1 MADRRQRI
9 HELVLAL
16 LARQDDLDL
25 LLEDGGALGPTPGEL
40 ANHPGQAMKRSQ
52 RVIRHYQA
60 LVHSAVTLDAL
71 IDQEL
76 TESPLASSR
85 GGPAGP
91 SAPPGSGGDTSSSR
105 SSRA

>member
-16 LARQDDLDL
+16 MARQSEVEL
-25 LLEDGGALGPTPGEL
+25 LSEDGGPLGPGPAEGTRHPGE
-40 ANHPGQAMKRSQ
+40 AMKRSQ

-76 TESPLASSR
+76 AGSPLA
-85 GGPAGP
+85 
-91 SAPPGSGGDTSSSR
+91 APRDGARQVNGS
-105 SSRA
+105 

>member
-9 HELVLAL
+9 HELVVAL
-16 LARQDDLDL
+16 MAHQGEMEL
-25 LLEDGGALGPTPGEL
+25 LREEGGPLGPPQAEGLT
-40 ANHPGQAMKRSQ
+40 HPAEAMKRSR

-76 TESPLASSR
+76 LGTPLAS
-85 GGPAGP
+85 PFTT
-91 SAPPGSGGDTSSSR
+91 SGDDR
-105 SSRA
+105 QP

>member
-9 HELVLAL
+9 HELVVAL
-16 LARQDDLDL
+16 MAHQGEMEL
-25 LLEDGGALGPTPGEL
+25 LREEGGHLGPPQGEGQTHPGE
-40 ANHPGQAMKRSQ
+40 AMKRSR

-76 TESPLASSR
+76 LGSPLV
-85 GGPAGP
+85 
-91 SAPPGSGGDTSSSR
+91 SSSLTGTGD
-105 SSRA
+105 SLCP

>member
-9 HELVLAL
+9 HELVVAL
-16 LARQDDLDL
+16 MAHQGEMEL
-25 LLEDGGALGPTPGEL
+25 LREEGGPLGPPQGVGQGGHPGE
-40 ANHPGQAMKRSQ
+40 AMKRSR

-76 TESPLASSR
+76 LGSPLASSLT
-85 GGPAGP
+85 GTGNNFC
-91 SAPPGSGGDTSSSR
+91 S
-105 SSRA
+105 

>member
-9 HELVLAL
+9 HELVVAL
-16 LARQDDLDL
+16 MAHQGEMEL
-25 LLEDGGALGPTPGEL
+25 LREEGGPLGAPQGEGLTHPGE
-40 ANHPGQAMKRSQ
+40 AMKRSR

-76 TESPLASSR
+76 LGTPLAS
-85 GGPAGP
+85 AFT
-91 SAPPGSGGDTSSSR
+91 ASGDDPR
-105 SSRA
+105 P

>member
-9 HELVLAL
+9 HELVVALMAHQGEMELLRGEGGPLAPPQAEGL
-16 LARQDDLDL
+16 
-25 LLEDGGALGPTPGEL
+25 T
-40 ANHPGQAMKRSQ
+40 HPAEAMKRSR

-76 TESPLASSR
+76 LGTPLAS
-85 GGPAGP
+85 PFTT
-91 SAPPGSGGDTSSSR
+91 SGDDR
-105 SSRA
+105 RP

>member
-16 LARQDDLDL
+16 LARQDDLEL
-25 LLEDGGALGPTPGEL
+25 LLDDSGALSPIPGERS
-40 ANHPGQAMKRSQ
+40 NHPGQAMKRSQ
-52 RVIRHYQA
+52 RIIRQYQA

-76 TESPLASSR
+76 ADSPLASSM
-85 GGPAGP
+85 GSSAGP
-91 SAPPGSGGDTSSSR
+91 SAAD
-105 SSRA
+105 

>member
-9 HELVLAL
+9 HELVVAL
-16 LARQDDLDL
+16 MAHQGELEL
-25 LLEDGGALGPTPGEL
+25 LSEEGGPLGPPQGEGKAHL
-40 ANHPGQAMKRSQ
+40 GEAMKRSR

-76 TESPLASSR
+76 LASPLTSSLR
-85 GGPAGP
+85 EPGAR
-91 SAPPGSGGDTSSSR
+91 SAPE
-105 SSRA
+105 AL

>member
-40 ANHPGQAMKRSQ
+40 SNHPGQAMKRSQ
-52 RVIRHYQA
+52 RVIRQYQA

-76 TESPLASSR
+76 TESPLASSM

-91 SAPPGSGGDTSSSR
+91 SSAAG
-105 SSRA
+105 